1 MAIRYYDEALASK
14 INSWLPKSENRKIQ
28 ILKPDEVKR
37 LFSIEADERND
48 KPIQLP
54 LIAISRETQIDV
66 MHPTKRAMS
75 FDGMMLKSDGKHTLQ
90 LDAVPIS
97 LTYQVDI
104 YTRHFDE
111 GDELLRE
118 LIFKIINNP
127 QLTITLPYNNQNL
140 IQVCAMKMQ
149 GQVEDTSSISERLF
163 SGQFTRW
170 TLRLDIDGAY
180 LYSIPYIDNVKVEYE
195 LEVGRNNA
203 PPITYDKEELK

>member
-1 MAIRYYDEALASK
+1 MAIRYYDEALANK
-14 INSWLPKSENRKIQ
+14 INSWLPKSKNRKIQ
-28 ILKPDEVKR
+28 VLKPDEVKR
-37 LFSIEADERND
+37 LFTIEADERND

-75 FDGMMLKSDGKHTLQ
+75 FDGLMLKSDGKHTLQ
-90 LDAVPIS
+90 LDAVPIA
-97 LTYQVDI
+97 LTYQIDI

-149 GQVEDTSSISERLF
+149 GQVEDTSSISERIF

-170 TLRLDIDGAY
+170 TLRVDIDGAY
-180 LYSIPYIDNVKVEYE
+180 LYSIPYVDNVHVEYE
-195 LEVGRNNA
+195 LEIGRNNE
-203 PPITYDKEELK
+203 PPIKYDKEEL

>member
-1 MAIRYYDEALASK
+1 MAIRYYDEALANK
-14 INSWLPKSENRKIQ
+14 INSWLPKSKNRKIQ
-28 ILKPDEVKR
+28 VLKPDEVKR
-37 LFSIEADERND
+37 LFVIEADERND

-90 LDAVPIS
+90 LDAIPIS

-127 QLTITLPYNNQNL
+127 QLTITLSYNNQNL

-149 GQVEDTSSISERLF
+149 GQVEDTSSVSERIF

-180 LYSIPYIDNVKVEYE
+180 LYSIPYVDNVKVEYG
-195 LEVGRNNA
+195 LEVARTNKT
-203 PPITYDKEELK
+203 PLEFDKEEL

>member
-1 MAIRYYDEALASK
+1 MAIRYYDEALANK
-14 INSWLPKSENRKIQ
+14 INSWLPKSKNRKIQ
-28 ILKPDEVKR
+28 VLKPDEVKR
-37 LFSIEADERND
+37 LFTIEADERDD

-66 MHPTKRAMS
+66 MHPTKRTMS
-75 FDGMMLKSDGKHTLQ
+75 FDGLMLKSDGKHTLQ
-90 LDAVPIS
+90 LDAVPIA
-97 LTYQVDI
+97 LTYQIDI

-127 QLTITLPYNNQNL
+127 QLSITLPYNNQNL

-149 GQVEDTSSISERLF
+149 GQVEDTSSISERIF

-170 TLRLDIDGAY
+170 TLRVDIDGAY
-180 LYSIPYIDNVKVEYE
+180 LYSIPYVDNVHVEYE
-195 LEVGRNNA
+195 LEVGRNNE
-203 PPITYDKEELK
+203 PPIKYDKEEL

>member
-1 MAIRYYDEALASK
+1 MAIRYYDEALANK
-14 INSWLPKSENRKIQ
+14 INSWLPKSKNRKIQ
-28 ILKPDEVKR
+28 VLKPDEVKR
-37 LFSIEADERND
+37 LFVVEADERND

-90 LDAVPIS
+90 LDAIPIS

-127 QLTITLPYNNQNL
+127 QLTVTLPYNNQNL

-149 GQVEDTSSISERLF
+149 GRVEDTSSISERLF

-170 TLRLDIDGAY
+170 TMRIDIDGAY
-180 LYSIPYIDNVKVEYE
+180 LYSIPYVDNVKVDYE
-195 LEVGRNNA
+195 LEVGRNNE
-203 PPITYDKEELK
+203 PPIKYDKEDL

>member
-1 MAIRYYDEALASK
+1 MAIRFYDEAIANK
-14 INSWLPKSENRKIQ
+14 INSWLPKSKNRKIQ
-28 ILKPDEVKR
+28 VLKPDEVKR

-54 LIAISRETQIDV
+54 LIAISRDTQIDV

-75 FDGMMLKSDGKHTLQ
+75 FDGMMLESDGKHTIQ

-97 LTYQVDI
+97 LTYQIDM

-118 LIFKIINNP
+118 MIFKIINNP
-127 QLTITLPYNNQNL
+127 QLVIELPYNNQKL
-140 IQVCAMKMQ
+140 KQVCAMKLQ
-149 GQVEDTSSISERLF
+149 GSVEDTSSVSERLF

-170 TLRLDIDGAY
+170 TMRVDIDGAY
-180 LYSIPYIDNVKVEYE
+180 LYSIPYVDNVSVEYE
-195 LEVGRNNA
+195 LEVARRNE
-203 PPITYDKEELK
+203 PPLKYDKEEL

>member
-1 MAIRYYDEALASK
+1 MAIRYYDEALATK
-14 INSWLPKSENRKIQ
+14 INSWLPKSKNRKIQ
-28 ILKPDEVKR
+28 VLKPDEVKR
-37 LFSIEADERND
+37 LFTIEADERND

-54 LIAISRETQIDV
+54 LIAISRDTQIDV
-66 MHPTKRAMS
+66 LHPTKRAMS
-75 FDGMMLKSDGKHTLQ
+75 FDGMMLESDGKHTIQ

-97 LTYQVDI
+97 ITYQLDI

-170 TLRLDIDGAY
+170 TLRLNIDGAY
-180 LYSIPYIDNVKVEYE
+180 LYSIPYVDNVKVDYE
-195 LEVGRNNA
+195 LQVGRNNE
-203 PPITYDKEELK
+203 PPIKYDKEDL

>member
-1 MAIRYYDEALASK
+1 MAIRYYDEALATK
-14 INSWLPKSENRKIQ
+14 INSWLPKSKNRKIQ
-28 ILKPDEVKR
+28 VLKPDEVKR
-37 LFSIEADERND
+37 LFTIEADERND

-66 MHPTKRAMS
+66 LHPTKRAMS
-75 FDGMMLKSDGKHTLQ
+75 FDGMMLESDGKHTIQ

-97 LTYQVDI
+97 ITYQLDI

-149 GQVEDTSSISERLF
+149 GRVEDTSSISERLF

-170 TLRLDIDGAY
+170 TLRLNIDGAY
-180 LYSIPYIDNVKVEYE
+180 LYSIPYVDNVNVEYG
-195 LEVGRNNA
+195 LEVGNNST
-203 PPITYDKEELK
+203 PPIKYEKEDL

>member
-1 MAIRYYDEALASK
+1 MAIRFYDEAIANK
-14 INSWLPKSENRKIQ
+14 INSWLPKSKNRKIQ
-28 ILKPDEVKR
+28 VLKPDEVKR

-54 LIAISRETQIDV
+54 LIAISRDTQIDV

-75 FDGMMLKSDGKHTLQ
+75 FDGMMLESDGRHTIQ

-97 LTYQVDI
+97 LTYQIDM

-118 LIFKIINNP
+118 MIFKIINNP
-127 QLTITLPYNNQNL
+127 QLVIELPYNNQKL
-140 IQVCAMKMQ
+140 KQVCAMKLQ
-149 GQVEDTSSISERLF
+149 GSVEDTSSVSERLF

-170 TLRLDIDGAY
+170 TMRVDIDGAY
-180 LYSIPYIDNVKVEYE
+180 LYSIPYVDNVSVEYE
-195 LEVGRNNA
+195 LEVARKNE
-203 PPITYDKEELK
+203 PPLKYDKEEL

>member
-1 MAIRYYDEALASK
+1 MAIRYYDEALANK
-14 INSWLPKSENRKIQ
+14 INSWLPKAKNRKIQ
-28 ILKPDEVKR
+28 VLKPDEVKR
-37 LFSIEADERND
+37 LFTIEADERND

-66 MHPTKRAMS
+66 LHPTKRTMS
-75 FDGMMLKSDGKHTLQ
+75 FDGMMLESDGKHTIQ

-97 LTYQVDI
+97 ITYQLDI

-149 GQVEDTSSISERLF
+149 GRVEDTSSISERLF

-170 TLRLDIDGAY
+170 TLRLNIDGAY
-180 LYSIPYIDNVKVEYE
+180 LYSIPYVDNVKVDYE
-195 LEVGRNNA
+195 LQVGRNNE
-203 PPITYDKEELK
+203 PPIKYDKEEL

>member
-1 MAIRYYDEALASK
+1 MAIRFYDEAIANK
-14 INSWLPKSENRKIQ
+14 INSWLPKSKNRKIQ
-28 ILKPDEVKR
+28 VLKPDEVKR

-54 LIAISRETQIDV
+54 LIAISRDTQIDV

-75 FDGMMLKSDGKHTLQ
+75 FDGMMLESDGKHTIQ

-97 LTYQVDI
+97 LTYQIDM

-118 LIFKIINNP
+118 MIFKIINNP
-127 QLTITLPYNNQNL
+127 QLVIELPYNNQKL
-140 IQVCAMKMQ
+140 KQVCAMKLQ
-149 GQVEDTSSISERLF
+149 GSVEDTSSVSERLF

-170 TLRLDIDGAY
+170 TMRVDIDGAY
-180 LYSIPYIDNVKVEYE
+180 LYSIPYVDNVSVEYE
-195 LEVGRNNA
+195 LEVARKNE
-203 PPITYDKEELK
+203 PPLKYDKEEL

>member
-1 MAIRYYDEALASK
+1 MAIRYYDEALANK
-14 INSWLPKSENRKIQ
+14 INSWLPKAKNRKIQ
-28 ILKPDEVKR
+28 VLKPDEVKR
-37 LFSIEADERND
+37 LFTIEADERND

-66 MHPTKRAMS
+66 LHPTKRAMS
-75 FDGMMLKSDGKHTLQ
+75 FDGMMLESDGKHTIQ

-97 LTYQVDI
+97 ITYQLDI

-127 QLTITLPYNNQNL
+127 QLTVTLPYNNQNL

-149 GQVEDTSSISERLF
+149 GRVEDTSSISERLF

-170 TLRLDIDGAY
+170 TLRLNIDGAY
-180 LYSIPYIDNVKVEYE
+180 LYSIPYVDNVKVDYE
-195 LEVGRNNA
+195 LQVGRNNE
-203 PPITYDKEELK
+203 PPIKYDKEEL

>member
-1 MAIRYYDEALASK
+1 MAIRYYDEALANK
-14 INSWLPKSENRKIQ
+14 INSWLPKSKNRKIQ
-28 ILKPDEVKR
+28 VLKPDEVKR
-37 LFSIEADERND
+37 LFTIEADERND

-75 FDGMMLKSDGKHTLQ
+75 FDGIMLKSDGKHTLQ

-97 LTYQVDI
+97 FTYQVDI

-180 LYSIPYIDNVKVEYE
+180 LYSIPYVDNVKVEYE
-195 LEVGRNNA
+195 LEVGENNIL
-203 PPITYDKEELK
+203 PIKYDKEEL

>member
-1 MAIRYYDEALASK
+1 MAIRYYDEALANK
-14 INSWLPKSENRKIQ
+14 INSWLPKSKNRKIQ
-28 ILKPDEVKR
+28 VLKPDEVRR
-37 LFSIEADERND
+37 LFMIEADERDD

-54 LIAISRETQIDV
+54 LIAIARETQIDV

-75 FDGMMLKSDGKHTLQ
+75 FDGIMLKSDSKHTLQ

-97 LTYQVDI
+97 LTYQIDI

-118 LIFKIINNP
+118 LIFKIINNS
-127 QLTITLPYNNQNL
+127 QLTVNLPYNNQNL
-140 IQVCAMKMQ
+140 IQVCSMKMQ
-149 GQVEDTSSISERLF
+149 GQVEDTSAISERLF

-180 LYSIPYIDNVKVEYE
+180 LYSIPYVDNVHVNYG
-195 LEVGRNNA
+195 LEINRNNSSY
-203 PPITYDKEELK
+203 IKYDKEEI

>member
-1 MAIRYYDEALASK
+1 MAIRYYDEALANK
-14 INSWLPKSENRKIQ
+14 INSWLPKSKNRKIQ
-28 ILKPDEVKR
+28 VLKPDEVKR
-37 LFSIEADERND
+37 LFTIEADERDD

-54 LIAISRETQIDV
+54 LIAVSRETQIDV

-97 LTYQVDI
+97 LTYQLDI

-149 GQVEDTSSISERLF
+149 GQVEDTSSISERIF

-180 LYSIPYIDNVKVEYE
+180 LYSIPYVDNVKVEYE
-195 LEVGRNNA
+195 LEIGRNNE
-203 PPITYDKEELK
+203 PPIKYDKEEL

>member
-1 MAIRYYDEALASK
+1 MAIRFYDEAIANK
-14 INSWLPKSENRKIQ
+14 INSWLPKSKNRKIQ

-66 MHPTKRAMS
+66 LHPTKRAMS
-75 FDGMMLKSDGKHTLQ
+75 FDGMMLESDGKHTIQ

-97 LTYQVDI
+97 LTYQIDM

-127 QLTITLPYNNQNL
+127 QLVIELPYNNQKL
-140 IQVCAMKMQ
+140 KQVCAMKLQ
-149 GQVEDTSSISERLF
+149 GSVEDTSSVSERLF

-170 TLRLDIDGAY
+170 TMRVDIDGAY
-180 LYSIPYIDNVKVEYE
+180 LYSIPYVDNVSVEYG
-195 LEVGRNNA
+195 LEVARKNE
-203 PPITYDKEELK
+203 PPLKYDKEEL

>member
-1 MAIRYYDEALASK
+1 MAIRYYDEALANK
-14 INSWLPKSENRKIQ
+14 INSWLPKSKNRKIQ
-28 ILKPDEVKR
+28 VLKPDEVKR

-180 LYSIPYIDNVKVEYE
+180 LYSIPYVDNVKVEYE
-195 LEVGRNNA
+195 LEVGRDNT
-203 PPITYDKEELK
+203 PPIEYDKEELK

>member
-1 MAIRYYDEALASK
+1 MAIRFYDEAIANK
-14 INSWLPKSENRKIQ
+14 INSWLPKSKNRKIQ
-28 ILKPDEVKR
+28 VLKPEEVKR

-66 MHPTKRAMS
+66 LHPTKRAMS
-75 FDGMMLKSDGKHTLQ
+75 FDGMMLESDGRHTIQ

-97 LTYQVDI
+97 LTYQIDM

-118 LIFKIINNP
+118 MIFKIINNP
-127 QLTITLPYNNQNL
+127 QLVIELPYNNQNL
-140 IQVCAMKMQ
+140 KQVCAMKLQ
-149 GQVEDTSSISERLF
+149 GSVEDTSAISERLF

-170 TLRLDIDGAY
+170 TMRVDIDGAY
-180 LYSIPYIDNVKVEYE
+180 LYSIPYVDNVKVEYR
-195 LEVGRNNA
+195 LEVARTNKT
-203 PPITYDKEELK
+203 PLEFDKEEL

>member
-1 MAIRYYDEALASK
+1 MAIRYYDEALTTK
-14 INSWLPKSENRKIQ
+14 INSWLPKSKNRKIQ
-28 ILKPDEVKR
+28 VLKPDEVKR
-37 LFSIEADERND
+37 LFTIEADERND

-66 MHPTKRAMS
+66 LHPTKRAMS
-75 FDGMMLKSDGKHTLQ
+75 FDGMMLESDGKHTIQ

-97 LTYQVDI
+97 ITYQLDI

-149 GQVEDTSSISERLF
+149 GRVEDTSSISERLF

-170 TLRLDIDGAY
+170 TLRLNIDGAY
-180 LYSIPYIDNVKVEYE
+180 LYSIPYVDNVNVEYG
-195 LEVGRNNA
+195 LEVGNNST
-203 PPITYDKEELK
+203 PPIKYEKEDL

>member
-1 MAIRYYDEALASK
+1 MAIRYYDEALANK
-14 INSWLPKSENRKIQ
+14 INSWLPKSKNRKIQ
-28 ILKPDEVKR
+28 VLKPDEVKR
-37 LFSIEADERND
+37 LFTIEADERDD

-75 FDGMMLKSDGKHTLQ
+75 FDGLMLKSDGKHTLQ
-90 LDAVPIS
+90 LDAVPVA
-97 LTYQVDI
+97 LTYQIDI

-149 GQVEDTSSISERLF
+149 GQVEDTSSISERIF

-170 TLRLDIDGAY
+170 TLRVDIDGAY
-180 LYSIPYIDNVKVEYE
+180 LYSIPYVDNVHVEYE
-195 LEVGRNNA
+195 LEVGRNNE
-203 PPITYDKEELK
+203 PPIKYDKEEL

>member
-1 MAIRYYDEALASK
+1 MAIRYYDEALANK
-14 INSWLPKSENRKIQ
+14 INSWLPKSKNRKIQ
-28 ILKPDEVKR
+28 VLKPDEVKR
-37 LFSIEADERND
+37 LFVIEADERND

-90 LDAVPIS
+90 LDAIPIS

-127 QLTITLPYNNQNL
+127 QLTVTLPYNNQNL

-149 GQVEDTSSISERLF
+149 GRVEDTSSISERLF

-170 TLRLDIDGAY
+170 TMRIDIDGAY
-180 LYSIPYIDNVKVEYE
+180 LYSIPYVDNVKVDYE
-195 LEVGRNNA
+195 LEVGRNNE
-203 PPITYDKEELK
+203 PPIKYDKEDL

>member
-1 MAIRYYDEALASK
+1 MAIRYYDEALANK
-14 INSWLPKSENRKIQ
+14 INSWLPKSKGRKIQ
-28 ILKPDEVKR
+28 VLKPDEVKR
-37 LFSIEADERND
+37 LFVIEADERGD

-97 LTYQVDI
+97 LTYQIDI

-140 IQVCAMKMQ
+140 SQVCAMKMQ
-149 GQVEDTSSISERLF
+149 GQVEDTSGIQERLF

-180 LYSIPYIDNVKVEYE
+180 LYSIPYVDNVHIEEE
-195 LEVGRNNA
+195 LEVAQNKQN
-203 PPITYDKEELK
+203 PFNWTKEELK

>member
-1 MAIRYYDEALASK
+1 MAIRFYDEAIANK
-14 INSWLPKSENRKIQ
+14 INSWLPKSKNRKIQ
-28 ILKPDEVKR
+28 VLKPDEVKR

-66 MHPTKRAMS
+66 LHPTKRAMS
-75 FDGMMLKSDGKHTLQ
+75 FDGMMLESDGKHTIQ

-97 LTYQVDI
+97 LTYQIDM

-118 LIFKIINNP
+118 MIFKIINNP
-127 QLTITLPYNNQNL
+127 QLVIELPYNNQKL
-140 IQVCAMKMQ
+140 KQVCAMKLQ
-149 GQVEDTSSISERLF
+149 GSVEDTSSVSERLF

-170 TLRLDIDGAY
+170 TMRVDIDGAY
-180 LYSIPYIDNVKVEYE
+180 LYSIPYVDNVSVEYG
-195 LEVGRNNA
+195 LEVAKKNE
-203 PPITYDKEELK
+203 PPLKYDKEDL

>member
-1 MAIRYYDEALASK
+1 MAIRFYDEAIANK
-14 INSWLPKSENRKIQ
+14 INSWLPKSKNRKIQ
-28 ILKPDEVKR
+28 VLKPDEVKR

-54 LIAISRETQIDV
+54 LIAISRDTQIDV

-75 FDGMMLKSDGKHTLQ
+75 FDGMMLESDGKHTLQ

-97 LTYQVDI
+97 LTYQIDM

-118 LIFKIINNP
+118 MIFKIINNP
-127 QLTITLPYNNQNL
+127 QLVIELPYNNQKL
-140 IQVCAMKMQ
+140 KQVCAMKLQ
-149 GQVEDTSSISERLF
+149 GSVEDTSSVSERLF

-170 TLRLDIDGAY
+170 TMRVDIDGAY
-180 LYSIPYIDNVKVEYE
+180 LYSIPYVDNVSVEYE
-195 LEVGRNNA
+195 LEVARKNE
-203 PPITYDKEELK
+203 PPLKYDKEEL

>member
-1 MAIRYYDEALASK
+1 MAIRYYDEALATK
-14 INSWLPKSENRKIQ
+14 INSWLPKSKNRKIQ
-28 ILKPDEVKR
+28 VLKPDEVKR
-37 LFSIEADERND
+37 LFTIEADERND

-66 MHPTKRAMS
+66 LHPTKRAMS
-75 FDGMMLKSDGKHTLQ
+75 FDGMMLESDGKHTIQ

-97 LTYQVDI
+97 ITYQLDI

-149 GQVEDTSSISERLF
+149 GRVEDTSSISERLF

-170 TLRLDIDGAY
+170 TLRLNIDGAY
-180 LYSIPYIDNVKVEYE
+180 LYSIPYVDNVKVEYE
-195 LEVGRNNA
+195 LEVGENNI
-203 PPITYDKEELK
+203 PPIKYDKEEL

>member
-1 MAIRYYDEALASK
+1 MAIRYYDEALANK
-14 INSWLPKSENRKIQ
+14 INSWLPKSKNRKIQ
-28 ILKPDEVKR
+28 VLKPDEVKR
-37 LFSIEADERND
+37 LFTIEADERDD

-75 FDGMMLKSDGKHTLQ
+75 FDGLMLKSDGKHTLQ
-90 LDAVPIS
+90 LDAVPIA
-97 LTYQVDI
+97 LTYQIDI

-118 LIFKIINNP
+118 LVFKIINNP

-149 GQVEDTSSISERLF
+149 GQVEDTSSISERIF

-170 TLRLDIDGAY
+170 TLRVDIDGAY
-180 LYSIPYIDNVKVEYE
+180 LYSIPYVDNVHVEYE
-195 LEVGRNNA
+195 LEVGRNNE
-203 PPITYDKEELK
+203 PPIKYNKEEL

>member
-1 MAIRYYDEALASK
+1 MAIRYYDEALANK
-14 INSWLPKSENRKIQ
+14 INSWLPKSKNRKIQ

-37 LFSIEADERND
+37 LFTIEADERGD

-149 GQVEDTSSISERLF
+149 GQVEDTSAISERLF

-170 TLRLDIDGAY
+170 TMRVDIDGAY
-180 LYSIPYIDNVKVEYE
+180 LYSIPYVDNVKVNYE
-195 LEVGRNNA
+195 LQVGRNNE
-203 PPITYDKEELK
+203 PPIKYDKEDL

>member
-1 MAIRYYDEALASK
+1 MAIRYYDEALANK
-14 INSWLPKSENRKIQ
+14 INSWLPKSKNRKIQ
-28 ILKPDEVKR
+28 VLKPDEVKR
-37 LFSIEADERND
+37 LFVIEADERND

-97 LTYQVDI
+97 LTYQIDI

-118 LIFKIINNP
+118 LIFKLINNP
-127 QLTITLPYNNQNL
+127 QLTVTLPYNNQNL

-149 GQVEDTSSISERLF
+149 GRVEDTSSISERLF

-170 TLRLDIDGAY
+170 TMRIDIDGAY
-180 LYSIPYIDNVKVEYE
+180 LYSIPYVDNVSVDYE
-195 LEVGRNNA
+195 LEVGRNNE
-203 PPITYDKEELK
+203 PPIKYDKEDL

>member
-1 MAIRYYDEALASK
+1 MAIRYYDEALANK
-14 INSWLPKSENRKIQ
+14 INSWLPKAKNRKIQ
-28 ILKPDEVKR
+28 VLKPDEVKR
-37 LFSIEADERND
+37 LFTIEADERND

-54 LIAISRETQIDV
+54 LIAISRDTQIDV
-66 MHPTKRAMS
+66 LHPTKRAMS
-75 FDGMMLKSDGKHTLQ
+75 FDGMMLESDGKHTIQ

-97 LTYQVDI
+97 ITYQLDI

-140 IQVCAMKMQ
+140 IQVCTMKMQ
-149 GQVEDTSSISERLF
+149 GQVEDTSSISERIF

-170 TLRLDIDGAY
+170 TLRLNIDGAY
-180 LYSIPYIDNVKVEYE
+180 LYSIPYVDNVKVDYE
-195 LEVGRNNA
+195 LQVGRNNE
-203 PPITYDKEELK
+203 PPIKYDKEDL